1 MCDTYTNDNDLSCI
15 DIDWAVDE
23 DGNPANLDH
32 IDFVKVQ
39 TAIHYQ
45 AGMLGENSCE
55 FRGIED
61 LHLTGKFIKVDTSI
75 KPTVPEN
82 GYWYWSY

>member
-1 MCDTYTNDNDLSCI
+1 
-15 DIDWAVDE
+15 
-23 DGNPANLDH
+23 
-32 IDFVKVQ
+32 
-39 TAIHYQ
+39 
-45 AGMLGENSCE
+45 MLGENSCE